1 MKVMSNRPGILWQ
14 IILVFLIIMD
24 GILLFLTVISPNL
37 KAITLQNMGLFDLIV
52 SFILLIVF
60 IWRIK
65 ATKTSQRIYFR
76 DNWSDIVALI
86 PIYFITFQFL
96 GIVYPTIIVKILI
109 LIKIVALYWFARK
122 VGEEVIK
129 YQEKT
134 RLVYAIA
141 FFLVVFFFCS
151 FVFYM
156 AEHAVNPEVA
166 NFDDSIWFVLQT
178 ITTVGY
184 GDIIPVTGIGRLM
197 GVMSMFSAL
206 VLTSITTSV
215 ATFSLIEKFR
225 KGTEAL
231 AQKTSTKVKNID
243 EKLDTINTRLDELD
257 RINEIN
263 KNIDHMKSEIEG
275 LKELIRNKKK

>member
-1 MKVMSNRPGILWQ
+1 MKVLSNRPGVLWQ
-14 IILVFLIIMD
+14 TILVFLIIMD

-37 KAITLQNMGLFDLIV
+37 KAGTLQNMGLFDLIV
-52 SFILLIVF
+52 SIILLIVF

-65 ATKTSQRIYFR
+65 ATETSPKEYFKA
-76 DNWSDIVALI
+76 NWSDIIVLI
-86 PIYFITFQFL
+86 PIYFITFQFF
-96 GIVYPTIIVKILI
+96 GIVYPTPI
-109 LIKIVALYWFARK
+109 IKIIIIIKIIALYWFVRK

-151 FVFYM
+151 YVFYY
-156 AEHAVNPEVA
+156 AEHGVNPQVA
-166 NFDDSIWFVLQT
+166 TFDDSIWFILQT

-184 GDIIPVTGIGRLM
+184 GDIIPVTGLGRLM
-197 GVMSMFSAL
+197 GEMSMFSAL
-206 VLTSITTSV
+206 ILTSIVTSV

-231 AQKTSTKVKNID
+231 AEKTSTKVKSID
-243 EKLDTINTRLDELD
+243 KKLDNINSRLDKMD

-263 KNIDHMKSEIEG
+263 KNIDDMKSEIKD
-275 LKELIRNKKK
+275 LKELIKNKK

>member
-1 MKVMSNRPGILWQ
+1 MKVLSNRPGLLWQ
-14 IILVFLIIMD
+14 TILVFLIIMD

-37 KAITLQNMGLFDLIV
+37 KAGTLQNMGLFDLIV
-52 SFILLIVF
+52 SIILLIVF

-65 ATKTSQRIYFR
+65 ATKASTKEYFKA
-76 DNWSDIVALI
+76 NWSDIVALI

-96 GIVYPTIIVKILI
+96 GIVYPTPIIKILI
-109 LIKIVALYWFARK
+109 IIKIIALYWFVRK
-122 VGEEVIK
+122 VGDEVIK

-151 FVFYM
+151 YVFYY
-156 AEHAVNPEVA
+156 AEHGVNPQVA
-166 NFDDSIWFVLQT
+166 TFDDSIWFVLQT

-184 GDIIPVTGIGRLM
+184 GDIIPVTGLGRLM

-206 VLTSITTSV
+206 ILTSIVTSV

-231 AQKTSTKVKNID
+231 AEKTIIKVKSID
-243 EKLDTINTRLDELD
+243 EKLDNINNRLDKMD

-263 KNIDHMKSEIEG
+263 KNIDLMKSEIED
-275 LKELIRNKKK
+275 LKELIKNKK

>member
-1 MKVMSNRPGILWQ
+1 MKVLSNRPGVLWQ
-14 IILVFLIIMD
+14 TILVFLIIMD

-37 KAITLQNMGLFDLIV
+37 KAGTLQNMGLFDLIV
-52 SFILLIVF
+52 SIILLIVF

-65 ATKTSQRIYFR
+65 ATKTSTKEYFKA
-76 DNWSDIVALI
+76 NWSDIIALI

-96 GIVYPTIIVKILI
+96 GIVYPTPIIKILI
-109 LIKIVALYWFARK
+109 IIKIIALYWFVRK
-122 VGEEVIK
+122 VGAEVIK

-151 FVFYM
+151 YVFYY
-156 AEHAVNPEVA
+156 AEHGVNPQVA
-166 NFDDSIWFVLQT
+166 TFDDSIWFVLQT

-184 GDIIPVTGIGRLM
+184 GDIIPVTGLGRLM

-206 VLTSITTSV
+206 ILTSIVTSV

-231 AQKTSTKVKNID
+231 AEKTSIKVKSID
-243 EKLDTINTRLDELD
+243 EKLDNINTRLDKMD

-263 KNIDHMKSEIEG
+263 KNIDLMKSEIED
-275 LKELIRNKKK
+275 LKELIKNKK

>member
-1 MKVMSNRPGILWQ
+1 MKVLSNRPGVLWQ
-14 IILVFLIIMD
+14 TILVFLIIMD

-37 KAITLQNMGLFDLIV
+37 KAGTLQNMGLFDLIV
-52 SFILLIVF
+52 SIILLIVF

-65 ATKTSQRIYFR
+65 ATKTSPKEYLKA
-76 DNWSDIVALI
+76 NWSDIIALI

-96 GIVYPTIIVKILI
+96 GIVYPTPIIKILI
-109 LIKIVALYWFARK
+109 IIKIIALYWFVRK
-122 VGEEVIK
+122 VGAEVIK

-151 FVFYM
+151 YVFYY
-156 AEHAVNPEVA
+156 AEHGVNPQVA
-166 NFDDSIWFVLQT
+166 TFDDSIWFVLQT

-184 GDIIPVTGIGRLM
+184 GDIIPVTGLGRLM

-206 VLTSITTSV
+206 ILTSIVTSV

-225 KGTEAL
+225 KGTEEL
-231 AQKTSTKVKNID
+231 AEKTSIKVKSMD
-243 EKLDTINTRLDELD
+243 EKLDNINSHLDKID
-257 RINEIN
+257 SINEI
-263 KNIDHMKSEIEG
+263 KTNIDLMKSEIED
-275 LKELIRNKKK
+275 LKELIKNKK

>member
-1 MKVMSNRPGILWQ
+1 
-14 IILVFLIIMD
+14 MD

-37 KAITLQNMGLFDLIV
+37 KAVTLQNMGLFDLIV
-52 SFILLIVF
+52 SIILLIVF

-65 ATKTSQRIYFR
+65 ATETSPKEYFKA
-76 DNWSDIVALI
+76 NWSDIIVLI
-86 PIYFITFQFL
+86 PIYFITFQFF
-96 GIVYPTIIVKILI
+96 GIVYPTPI
-109 LIKIVALYWFARK
+109 IKIIIIIKIIALYWFVRK

-151 FVFYM
+151 YVFYY
-156 AEHAVNPEVA
+156 AEHGVNPQVA
-166 NFDDSIWFVLQT
+166 TFDDSIWFILQT

-184 GDIIPVTGIGRLM
+184 GDIIPVTGLGRLM

-206 VLTSITTSV
+206 ILTSIVTSV

-231 AQKTSTKVKNID
+231 AEKTSTKVKSID
-243 EKLDTINTRLDELD
+243 KKLDNINSRLDKMD

-263 KNIDHMKSEIEG
+263 KNIDDMKSEIKD
-275 LKELIRNKKK
+275 LKELIKNKK

>member
-1 MKVMSNRPGILWQ
+1 MKVLSNRPGVLWQ
-14 IILVFLIIMD
+14 TILVFLIIMD

-37 KAITLQNMGLFDLIV
+37 KAGTLQNMGLFDLIV
-52 SFILLIVF
+52 SIILLIVF

-65 ATKTSQRIYFR
+65 ATETSPKEYFKA
-76 DNWSDIVALI
+76 NWSDIIVLI

-96 GIVYPTIIVKILI
+96 GIVYPTPIIKILI
-109 LIKIVALYWFARK
+109 IIKIIALYWFVRK
-122 VGEEVIK
+122 VGAEVIK

-151 FVFYM
+151 YVFYY
-156 AEHAVNPEVA
+156 AEHGVNPQVA
-166 NFDDSIWFVLQT
+166 TFDDSIWFVLQT

-184 GDIIPVTGIGRLM
+184 GDIIPVTGLGRLM

-206 VLTSITTSV
+206 ILTSIVTSV

-231 AQKTSTKVKNID
+231 AEKTSIKVKSID
-243 EKLDTINTRLDELD
+243 EKLDNINTRLNKMD

-263 KNIDHMKSEIEG
+263 KNIDLMKSEIED
-275 LKELIRNKKK
+275 LKELIKNKK